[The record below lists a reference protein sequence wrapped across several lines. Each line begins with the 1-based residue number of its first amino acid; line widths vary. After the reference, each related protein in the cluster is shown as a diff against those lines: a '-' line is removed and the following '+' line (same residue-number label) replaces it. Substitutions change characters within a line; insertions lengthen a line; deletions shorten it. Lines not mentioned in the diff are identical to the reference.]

1 MALSALEVI
10 YNEAL
15 GEIGAA
21 EIEDSAAS
29 RALPPNLICVKYYDQ
44 ARDEVLSCH
53 PWNEAMTQVI
63 VLEDTTEPIFGYD
76 ARYSKP
82 SGALRIISTDDSNGA
97 DTRNNASNVFPWEIQ
112 GDFIF
117 SDAGEAPQTWSTD
130 TNYNINEYVST
141 TPTNYVVGNA
151 YIDGQF
157 VKNTTLV
164 YEVLNDYTASSIAA
178 DILAGNL
185 GAGVQATTGSYL
197 VAGTYTSSS
206 AILTDIANGDLTPA
220 GAGARIVF
228 ITYVNQLTD
237 TTKYSSKLRQ
247 AIVMK
252 LAIKIVVGLVND
264 RGMKSE
270 LINEFEQL
278 TIRNARSNDAMQ
290 MKPKPIFN
298 SGWVRSRSSG
308 TYGWR

>member
-15 GEIGAA
+15 GNVGAA
-21 EIEDSAAS
+21 EIEDTTAS
-29 RALPPNLICVKYYDQ
+29 RLLPPNLICVKYYDQ

-53 PWNEAMTQVI
+53 PWNETMVRVI
-63 VLEDTTEPIFGYD
+63 ILEDTTEPVFGYD
-76 ARYSKP
+76 ARYSLP
-82 SGALRIISTDDSNGA
+82 SDSLRILSVDDSIGA

-112 GDFIF
+112 GVFIL
-117 SDAGEAPQTWSTD
+117 SDAGQSPQTWTVT
-130 TNYNINEYVST
+130 TNYNTGEYVST
-141 TPTNYVVGNA
+141 TPVTWATGTA

-157 VKNTTLV
+157 VKSGTLV
-164 YEVLNDYTASSIAA
+164 YEVLANHTSDTIAN
-178 DILAGNL
+178 DILSSDL
-185 GAGVQATTGSYL
+185 GAGKVATTGTYL

-206 AILTDIANGDLTPA
+206 AILTDVANGDLTPA

-228 ITYVNQLTD
+228 VSYVQQLTD

-252 LAIKIVVGLVND
+252 LAIKIIVGLTND
-264 RGMKSE
+264 LKGKAD

-278 TIRNARSNDAMQ
+278 TIRKARSNDAMQ
-290 MKPKPIFN
+290 MKPKPIF
-298 SGWVRSRSSG
+298 SSSWTRSRQSG
-308 TYGWR
+308 IYGR